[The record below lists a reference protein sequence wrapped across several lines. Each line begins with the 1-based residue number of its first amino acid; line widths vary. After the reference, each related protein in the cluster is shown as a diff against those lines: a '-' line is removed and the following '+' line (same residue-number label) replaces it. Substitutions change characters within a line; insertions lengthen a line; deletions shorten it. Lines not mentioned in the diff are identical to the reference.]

1 MKIGRKRDSNGRLDG
16 HMRES
21 DNRAKS
27 KKSWLDEIDDEVEA
41 ERQEDLAYLRHCM
54 FGD

>member
-1 MKIGRKRDSNGRLDG
+1 MKFGRKRDPNGRLDG

-21 DNRAKS
+21 DNRAKT
-27 KKSWLDEIDDEVEA
+27 KKGWLHEVDNEFEA
-41 ERQEDLAYLRHCM
+41 DFQEDLAFIRHCM